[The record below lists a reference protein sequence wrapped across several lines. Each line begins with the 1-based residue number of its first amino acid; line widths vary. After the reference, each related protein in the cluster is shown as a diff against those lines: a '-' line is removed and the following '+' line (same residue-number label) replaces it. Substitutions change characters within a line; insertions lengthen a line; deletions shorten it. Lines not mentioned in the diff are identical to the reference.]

1 MGRNYYSL
9 GTDDSGFG
17 TKFFSLAMAYLYTQ
31 LQLTLFARGAKDTN
45 KSITSR
51 HSYQQELIILYI
63 THQKTSFCS
72 SEQNGLAKSDG

>member
-17 TKFFSLAMAYLYTQ
+17 TKIFKLSNGILIYSLI
-31 LQLTLFARGAKDTN
+31 LFARGAKDTN

-51 HSYQQELIILYI
+51 HHYQQEWIILYI
-63 THQKTSFCS
+63 THQKMSFCS
-72 SEQNGLAKSDG
+72 SEQNGLAKSDS